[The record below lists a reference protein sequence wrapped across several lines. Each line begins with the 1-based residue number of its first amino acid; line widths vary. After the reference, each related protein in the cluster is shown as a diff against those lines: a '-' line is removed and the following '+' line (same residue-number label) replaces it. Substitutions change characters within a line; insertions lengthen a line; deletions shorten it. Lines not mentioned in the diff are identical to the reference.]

1 MLMHMPFVCHIMI
14 MSMRM
19 NDFVR
24 VRTSVMGVGQEV
36 VMLVDMTSDD
46 GIGHGGNRP
55 GNHQ

>member
-1 MLMHMPFVCHIMI
+1 
-14 MSMRM
+14 MRM

-46 GIGHGGNRP
+46 GIGHGGSRP